1 MKKTLLIILCIIF
14 IAYLAINIV
23 QIIDEKINGED
34 YEKIHKFGHEIN
46 SVIKNDTSCTKNLD
60 KILKAFV
67 DDNYTNSEVSFDKK
81 SLNKRIDACFEL
93 SENIKQIPVP
103 QIDNQRKIAL
113 MTTAKEKFANIFSV
127 SANIIKIFNN
137 CEKRNSSC
145 LDDYNILLLNEITKT
160 QSKLLVNSVEI
171 YLTYS
176 IKDILITRPLL
187 FYLKQ
192 SLTK

>member
-14 IAYLAINIV
+14 IAYLALLIV
-23 QIIDEKINGED
+23 QIIDEKVNGED

>member
-1 MKKTLLIILCIIF
+1 MKKTFLITLSIIF
-14 IAYLAINIV
+14 IAYLALLIV

>member
-1 MKKTLLIILCIIF
+1 MKKTFLITLSIIF
-14 IAYLAINIV
+14 IVYLLLFVI
-23 QIIDEKINGED
+23 QIIDEKVNGED

>member
-14 IAYLAINIV
+14 IAYLALLIV

>member
-14 IAYLAINIV
+14 IAYLALLIV

-67 DDNYTNSEVSFDKK
+67 DDNYTNSEVSINKK

>member
-14 IAYLAINIV
+14 IAYLALLIV

-176 IKDILITRPLL
+176 IKDVLITRPLL

>member
-1 MKKTLLIILCIIF
+1 MKKTLLIILCIIV
-14 IAYLAINIV
+14 IAYLALLIV
-23 QIIDEKINGED
+23 QIIDEKVNGED